1 METASSI
8 LFSFLWNINQYKSN
22 LLIDSEKGYSLKTK
36 TFYKM
41 HMWYVRES
49 LKRLTYL
56 SGCNWKY
63 MPKLYMACLK
73 SYYTGIV
80 SSHSSCHSLEI
91 VFYSSSGKYTRKENR
106 EKNSNKSCNKA
117 PPPPPDSHT
126 ATYTHVTFQCNF
138 FCIRLFSWSI
148 KSN

>member
-1 METASSI
+1 MLTEHQSK
-8 LFSFLWNINQYKSN
+8 KSN

-73 SYYTGIV
+73 SYTPGIV

-91 VFYSSSGKYTRKENR
+91 VFYSFSGKYTRKENR
-106 EKNSNKSCNKA
+106 EKNSNKSCSKA
-117 PPPPPDSHT
+117 PPPLLLILILLLLHMLPFNVIFLYQTIFLKH
-126 ATYTHVTFQCNF
+126 
-138 FCIRLFSWSI
+138 
-148 KSN
+148 

>member
-1 METASSI
+1 M
-8 LFSFLWNINQYKSN
+8 
-22 LLIDSEKGYSLKTK
+22 
-36 TFYKM
+36 
-41 HMWYVRES
+41 RES

-148 KSN
+148 KSNYISISVYFENIFVIQTHSIVWFQNNVYSLSDSIHQDYFFCESVK

>member
-1 METASSI
+1 
-8 LFSFLWNINQYKSN
+8 
-22 LLIDSEKGYSLKTK
+22 
-36 TFYKM
+36 M

-73 SYYTGIV
+73 SYTAGIV

-117 PPPPPDSHT
+117 PPPDSHT
-126 ATYTHVTFQCNF
+126 ATYTYVTFQCNF
-138 FCIRLFSWSI
+138 FLYQTIFL
-148 KSN
+148 KH

>member
-73 SYYTGIV
+73 SYNTGIV
-80 SSHSSCHSLEI
+80 SSHSSCHSLE
-91 VFYSSSGKYTRKENR
+91 YTQ
-106 EKNSNKSCNKA
+106 EKKTEKRTQINL
-117 PPPPPDSHT
+117 
-126 ATYTHVTFQCNF
+126 VTKLLLPLLLILILLLIHMLPFNVIFLYQTIF
-138 FCIRLFSWSI
+138 L
-148 KSN
+148 KH